1 MHHQQSPVSAN
12 APRRLC
18 LFRLSAIGDCCN
30 MVPIVRTLQAHL
42 PETRLT
48 WIMGQTEAGLLG
60 DLDGVEV
67 ITHDKKAG
75 TGTLRRKLSGRAFD
89 VLLLMQVALR
99 AGLVSRAVEAPVRI
113 GFDRSR
119 SRDGHS
125 IFINQRIPNAP
136 PGHVI
141 DGFFGFCEALGVQAR
156 HLRWDIPVPNS
167 AGEQAEHLLT
177 EFFGGTSATGDDR
190 TAARGILLISPCSS
204 QRFRNFRNWAPEYYA
219 EVARYAASVHGLR
232 IILTGGKSEVE
243 RDYGEQITA
252 ALKNPLGQNAPVP
265 VLNLIGRTDLK
276 TLFALMQ
283 RASVVLA
290 PDSGPLHMAVAAG
303 TPAVGLYAT
312 SNPERTGPVLGMRW
326 VVNAYPQAV
335 RQSLGRSVGD
345 VRWGQRVRDPRAMA
359 LIKPAAVIAKLDELM
374 STPSKDRLAV

>member
-1 MHHQQSPVSAN
+1 
-12 APRRLC
+12 
-18 LFRLSAIGDCCN
+18 
-30 MVPIVRTLQAHL
+30 MVPIVRTLQQHL

-67 ITHDKKAG
+67 ITHDKQSG
-75 TGTLRRKLSGRAFD
+75 TGTLRHKLSGRSFD
-89 VLLLMQVALR
+89 TLLLMQVALR
-99 AGLVSRAVEAPVRI
+99 AGLASRVVKAPVRI

-119 SRDGHS
+119 SRDGHGL
-125 IFINQRIPNAP
+125 FINQRIPSTP

-141 DGFFGFCEALGVQAR
+141 DGFFGFCEALGVQER
-156 HLRWDIPVPNS
+156 HLRWGIPVPTRS
-167 AGEQAEHLLT
+167 KERAEHWLT
-177 EFFGGTSATGDDR
+177 ELGRGASGVGDDMT
-190 TAARGILLISPCSS
+190 TARNVLLISPCSS
-204 QRFRNFRNWAPEYYA
+204 DRFRNYRNWSPDYYA

-243 RDYGEQITA
+243 RDYGERITA
-252 ALKNPLGQNAPVP
+252 ALHHQPGQDMCGQKVPVP
-265 VLNLIGRTDLK
+265 ILNLIGRTDLK

-283 RASVVLA
+283 RATAVLA

-303 TPAVGLYAT
+303 TPAIGLYAT

-335 RQSLGRSVGD
+335 RESLNRAVGD
-345 VRWGQRVRDPRAMA
+345 VRWGKRVRDPHAME

-374 STPSKDRLAV
+374 TTPVEERLAV

>member
-1 MHHQQSPVSAN
+1 MHHQQTPVSAN

-42 PETRLT
+42 PDTRLT

-60 DLDGVEV
+60 DLDGVEI
-67 ITHDKKAG
+67 ITHDKKTG

-99 AGLVSRAVEAPVRI
+99 AGLASRAVKAPVRI

-119 SRDGHS
+119 SRDGHRV
-125 IFINQRIPNAP
+125 FINERIPNAP

-141 DGFFGFCEALGVQAR
+141 DGFFGFCEALGVQER

-167 AGEQAEHLLT
+167 ARERSEELLAR
-177 EFFGGTSATGDDR
+177 FGGETSGTDGDK
-190 TAARGILLISPCSS
+190 TAAHKILLISPCSS
-204 QRFRNFRNWAPEYYA
+204 DRFRNFRNWAPEYYA
-219 EVARYAASVHGLR
+219 KVASYAASVHGLR
-232 IILTGGKSEVE
+232 IVLTGGRSQVE
-243 RDYGEQITA
+243 RDYGERILA
-252 ALKNPLGQNAPVP
+252 ALNNPSGQKVPVP
-265 VLNLIGRTDLK
+265 ILNLIGRTDLK

-303 TPAVGLYAT
+303 TPPIGLYAT

-335 RQSLGRSVGD
+335 RESLGRAVGD
-345 VRWGQRVRDPRAMA
+345 IRWGKRVRDPRAME

-374 STPSKDRLAV
+374 STPTKERLAV